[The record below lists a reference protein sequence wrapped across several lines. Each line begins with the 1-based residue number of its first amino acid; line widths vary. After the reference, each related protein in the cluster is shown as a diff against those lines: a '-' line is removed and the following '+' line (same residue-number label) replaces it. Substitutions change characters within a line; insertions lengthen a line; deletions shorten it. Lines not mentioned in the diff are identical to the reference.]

1 MLLRFVRESRTNLGP
16 CSQCR
21 GALTSEI
28 TPNVELVRVRVMRA
42 RGRYISNMRDA
53 CSAAPKQR
61 PSDIARLQTAI
72 LTFAAER
79 EWQQFHDPKNLA
91 MAVAVEAGELMDHF
105 RWVKNDESLQTLVDA
120 RTRAAVED
128 EVADVAILLF
138 EFAAI
143 CGIDIAQVIERKLA
157 RNAVRYPV
165 ALAKG
170 RASKH
175 DRLQAEAD
183 AGTTTL
189 IAEESSKSK

>member
-1 MLLRFVRESRTNLGP
+1 MGTQNQTE
-16 CSQCR
+16 
-21 GALTSEI
+21 
-28 TPNVELVRVRVMRA
+28 
-42 RGRYISNMRDA
+42 DA
-53 CSAAPKQR
+53 ER
-61 PSDIARLQTAI
+61 PSDIARLQAAI
-72 LTFAAER
+72 LAFAGER
-79 EWQQFHDPKNLA
+79 DWQQFHDPKNLA

-128 EVADVAILLF
+128 EVADAAILLF